1 MVPVNRTMVEAI
13 RKSIDKDRYLDI
25 RASSLTQQ
33 ADCVFTVSGN
43 GMSPFIKDGDHVLVA
58 YTDALVPGD
67 IGVFLTERGVAIRQY
82 YEEGLRSFRPD
93 LEQYHIGGDMKYS
106 IIGRYLGVVQ
116 PEDIRH

>member
-25 RASSLTQQ
+25 RTSSLTQQ

-43 GMSPFIKDGDHVLVA
+43 GMSPLIKDGDHVLVA

-93 LEQYHIGGDMKYS
+93 LEQYHIDGDMKYS